1 MEEIALFNDFQQ
13 VNLFRPT
20 VFDSIVNMLV
30 ALLCGLIISLVY
42 RFTYKGPSYS
52 STFVHSLVLL
62 TLITSIVLL
71 VIGNN
76 LARAFGLVGA
86 MSIIRFRT
94 AVRDTLDILFI
105 FFALAIGM
113 AAGVGLTSIALLGTV
128 FVSLVIIALTGTGYG
143 QRRRRRNML
152 QISYESSDASD
163 EELMRLLRIHARSI
177 NLVNIRQRQGS
188 QVVEAFYHFSFRWR
202 KNQAGLL
209 RELNAAPFV
218 ESVNIFFDEDD
229 ENAPTMI

>member
-52 STFVHSLVLL
+52 SSFVHSLVLL

-163 EELMRLLRIHARSI
+163 EELMRLLKIHARSI

-209 RELNAAPFV
+209 RELNNARFV
-218 ESVNIFFDEDD
+218 ETVNIFFDEDD

>member
-1 MEEIALFNDFQQ
+1 MDEIAFFNDLQQ

-20 VFDSIVNMLV
+20 IFDTIVNMLV
-30 ALLCGLIISLVY
+30 ALACGFIISMVY

-52 STFVHSLVLL
+52 SSFVHSLVLL

-94 AVRDTLDILFI
+94 AVRDTLDIIFI

-113 AAGVGLTSIALLGTV
+113 AAGVGLTSIALMGTI

-152 QISYESSDASD
+152 QLSYQSNDAND
-163 EELMRLLRIHARSI
+163 AELMRMVRVHARNI
-177 NLVNIRQRQGS
+177 KLVNIRQRQGTNEM
-188 QVVEAFYHFSFRWR
+188 EAFYHFSFRWR

-209 RELNAAPFV
+209 RALNEADFV